1 MPAATIKLISSDW
14 RYCDVEVAAGRTRKA
29 AGTRAGTMK
38 FTSRI
43 LEGLVAQRGFVE
55 PRKGIGC
62 WVSRGGG
69 G

>member
-1 MPAATIKLISSDW
+1 MKNAAKIQTETLPKT
-14 RYCDVEVAAGRTRKA
+14 AAR
-29 AGTRAGTMK
+29 TRAGTMK

-43 LEGLVAQRGFVE
+43 LEGLMARRGFVE
-55 PRKGIGC
+55 PHEEIGC